1 MACEFCCGPDFH
13 DYGFD
18 LPDIRE
24 KYYAWSNDVQKTN
37 EYGDIQPIVI
47 TLTIKR
53 QWGEC
58 ECGSGEGAVT
68 ACHHQLTG
76 DDGRSLL
83 LTRQANT
90 LEAIQKMY
98 PNHDIETLD
107 IWEGEKHLRM
117 MEMGLH
123 SGYLY

>member
-18 LPDIRE
+18 LPDTRE
-24 KYYAWSNDVQKTN
+24 KYYAWSKDSGDST
-37 EYGDIQPIVI
+37 EYADIEPIVI

-58 ECGSGEGAVT
+58 SCGSGEYTIDKCYYQVKGT
-68 ACHHQLTG
+68 
-76 DDGRSLL
+76 DGQSML
-83 LTRQANT
+83 LTEST
-90 LEAIQKMY
+90 DSFEAIEKMY
-98 PNHDIETLD
+98 PNYDIDPLD

-117 MEMGLH
+117 MEMGL
-123 SGYLY
+123 Y